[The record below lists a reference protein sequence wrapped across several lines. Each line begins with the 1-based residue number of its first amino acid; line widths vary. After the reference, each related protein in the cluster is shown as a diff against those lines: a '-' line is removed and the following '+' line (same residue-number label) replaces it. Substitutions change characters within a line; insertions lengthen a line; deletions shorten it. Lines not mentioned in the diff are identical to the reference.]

1 MMDAN
6 SRRHWGGIFRAP
18 SSYRFDIKESLFPSR
33 ALNNINLQER
43 RKTRGGGDSKGI
55 SQM

>member
-1 MMDAN
+1 MDAN

-33 ALNNINLQER
+33 ALNNINLQDR

-55 SQM
+55 GQM